1 MACCECLLIGN
12 ARPPLHLTGNAGA
25 RRMQGEGTPPCPV
38 RDNKGLLGWRQSL
51 KGQRDKK
58 GRDPSTACYR
68 FLGKYALLVYYVLS
82 TLLPQVR
89 TVIKADLRPLS

>member
-25 RRMQGEGTPPCPV
+25 RRMQGEGTPLCPV

-58 GRDPSTACYR
+58 GRDPSTANKENPHKENSNHMCIN
-68 FLGKYALLVYYVLS
+68 G
-82 TLLPQVR
+82 VR
-89 TVIKADLRPLS
+89 GLMSV

>member
-12 ARPPLHLTGNAGA
+12 ARPPLHLTGNTGA
-25 RRMQGEGTPPCPV
+25 RRMQGEGTPLCPV

-58 GRDPSTACYR
+58 GRDPSTAFQMFVRWWQLPLQNLKHTTQYR
-68 FLGKYALLVYYVLS
+68 VCD
-82 TLLPQVR
+82 
-89 TVIKADLRPLS
+89 I